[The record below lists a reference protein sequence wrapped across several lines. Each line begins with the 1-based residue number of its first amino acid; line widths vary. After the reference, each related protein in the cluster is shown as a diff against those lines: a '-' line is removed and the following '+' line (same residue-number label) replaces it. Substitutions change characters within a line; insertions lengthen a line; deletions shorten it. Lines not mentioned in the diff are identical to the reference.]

1 MMEFT
6 LLTFAAMALVVV
18 VTPGPT
24 VLLAL
29 SNGTRFGLAR
39 AGFGI
44 AGAALSDAVLIA
56 AAGMGL
62 GSVLKTSAFL
72 FNVVKWVGVAYL
84 VWIGAQMLRSSGAVA
99 PGVAGGDAAPERARG
114 GRLEILRRSFVVAVM
129 NPKGLLF
136 FAAFFPQF
144 LDVGAPVL
152 AQYVTLG
159 AVFIATD
166 VAVMAAYAGLGS
178 KAMHYLN
185 SRGVR
190 WLDRLCGGVLVVMAG
205 GLSLVRRS
213 EV

>member
-29 SNGTRFGLAR
+29 SNGTRFGMLR
-39 AGFGI
+39 AGYGI
-44 AGAALSDAVLIA
+44 IGAALSDAVLIA
-56 AAGMGL
+56 AAGVGL
-62 GSVLKTSAFL
+62 GSVLTASAFW
-72 FNVVKWVGVAYL
+72 FSVVKWVGVAYL
-84 VWIGAQMLRSSGAVA
+84 VWIGSQMLRSSGLVATNAA
-99 PGVAGGDAAPERARG
+99 PGWARG
-114 GRLEILRRSFVVAVM
+114 GQLEILRKSFVVAVM

-144 LDVGAPVL
+144 LDVGAPIL

-159 AVFIATD
+159 VIFIATD
-166 VAVMAAYAGLGS
+166 VAVMAAYAALGS

-185 SRGVR
+185 ARGAC
-190 WLDRLCGGVLVVMAG
+190 WMDRLCGGVLVVMAG
-205 GLSLVRRS
+205 ALTLVRRG